1 MIDFGRIE
9 GFDWDGGNHRKS
21 LEKHDIGAAEA
32 EQAFADP
39 AILVVSDP
47 VHSLAEPRF
56 HALGR
61 TLSGRLLFVAF
72 TLRDEGRKIRVIS
85 ARPANRKER
94 GVYGQET

>member
-9 GFDWDGGNHRKS
+9 GFDWDGGNDRKS
-21 LEKHDIGAAEA
+21 LEKHEVGAAEA

-39 AILVVSDP
+39 AILVAADAA
-47 VHSLAEPRF
+47 HSSSEPRF
-56 HALGR
+56 RALGR
-61 TLSGRLLFVAF
+61 TLDGRLLFVSF

-94 GVYGQET
+94 DVYGQEA